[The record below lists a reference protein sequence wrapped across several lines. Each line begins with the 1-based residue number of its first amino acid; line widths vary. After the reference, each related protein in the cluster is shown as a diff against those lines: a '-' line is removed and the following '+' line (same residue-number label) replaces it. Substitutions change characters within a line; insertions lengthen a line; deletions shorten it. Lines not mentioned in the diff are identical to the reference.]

1 VVYKIFYIFDKT
13 KTKQMTNLSAEERVR
28 LDYLEQALIEHN
40 KLSKFII
47 DEALYFKANV
57 NLAKVK
63 VALEVEIE
71 VLKTK

>member
-1 VVYKIFYIFDKT
+1 
-13 KTKQMTNLSAEERVR
+13 MTNLSADERVR
-28 LDYLEQALIEHN
+28 LDYLELALKEYL
-40 KLSKFII
+40 KLEKFII

>member
-1 VVYKIFYIFDKT
+1 
-13 KTKQMTNLSAEERVR
+13 MTNLSAQDRVR

-40 KLSKFII
+40 KLSKFLLY
-47 DEALYFKANV
+47 EGLYFTANV

>member
-1 VVYKIFYIFDKT
+1 
-13 KTKQMTNLSAEERVR
+13 MTNLSAEERVR

-57 NLAKVK
+57 NLARVK
-63 VALEVEIE
+63 IALEVEIE
-71 VLKTK
+71 NYKNK

>member
-1 VVYKIFYIFDKT
+1 M
-13 KTKQMTNLSAEERVR
+13 TKQKQNDMTNLSAEERVR

-71 VLKTK
+71 NYKNK

>member
-1 VVYKIFYIFDKT
+1 
-13 KTKQMTNLSAEERVR
+13 MTNLSAEERVR

-57 NLAKVK
+57 NLARVK
-63 VALEVEIE
+63 VALESQIE
-71 VLKTK
+71 KYKNK

>member
-1 VVYKIFYIFDKT
+1 
-13 KTKQMTNLSAEERVR
+13 MTNLSAEERVR

-40 KLSKFII
+40 KLSKLII
-47 DEALYFKANV
+47 DEALQFKANV